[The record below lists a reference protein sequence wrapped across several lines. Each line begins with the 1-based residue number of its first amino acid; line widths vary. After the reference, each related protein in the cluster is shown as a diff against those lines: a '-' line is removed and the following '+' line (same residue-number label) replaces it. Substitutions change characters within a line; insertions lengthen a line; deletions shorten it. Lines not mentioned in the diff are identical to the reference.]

1 MYNNK
6 FTLCA
11 RKLQYLEQSSLDLE
25 DPQGLEVM
33 RRTRSPYCSR
43 FLMAGGDG
51 VGPDWIRGVLAE
63 LYKEKNTAKLG
74 PGLNGSF
81 IDSCEVKF
89 GIKDKFKTAL

>member
-1 MYNNK
+1 
-6 FTLCA
+6 
-11 RKLQYLEQSSLDLE
+11 
-25 DPQGLEVM
+25 
-33 RRTRSPYCSR
+33 
-43 FLMAGGDG
+43 MAGGDG

-74 PGLNGSF
+74 HVLNGSF